1 MSQALEVQPHGSG
14 FLLENVANTHTPE
27 ETEGSVCGKR
37 TIGELS
43 SPGGGSKAYNLSY
56 MSGNSILPGVS
67 ITSQT
72 QLLCCCEGRRSR
84 AGL

>member
-14 FLLENVANTHTPE
+14 FLLENGANTHTPE

-43 SPGGGSKAYNLSY
+43 SPGGREQGLQFELHVWKLNIAQ
-56 MSGNSILPGVS
+56 SINYFTDSAP
-67 ITSQT
+67 
-72 QLLCCCEGRRSR
+72 LL
-84 AGL
+84 L